1 MSSLQFYA
9 AIAIFLATYAVI
21 AFSKIPRL
29 HLDRPGAAICG
40 AVLMVACGVLSFDEA
55 WQAIDSHTITLLLGM
70 MILNA
75 LLEESGFFE
84 LAAEFVL
91 DRASSPVALLAGL
104 SVLSGVLSALFLN
117 DTVCLM
123 LTVPVLAI
131 VRHSRLRA
139 APYLIAL
146 AMSANIGS
154 VMTVV
159 GNPQNMLIAGYSDWT
174 YARFFFWMAPS
185 GIVGTAIMAGVLA
198 WLYRGELQLQTGN
211 DAPQD
216 HRPSIE
222 PQVDRVL
229 LAKSLL
235 VLGGVLMAFILV
247 GDLSLMALVGAVTL
261 LIISRR
267 PTAEVLARVD
277 WVLLA
282 FFAGLFVVVRG
293 LEQTGVVKDVAGTL
307 QPMYGETLATQ
318 IPVFTTATV
327 IGSNLVSNVP
337 LVVLA
342 KSIVPQLIEPE
353 LMWLVLAMAS
363 TLAGNL
369 TIPGSVATLIV
380 LETAKRAPTGR
391 ETIGFFEFLRVGIP
405 VTLLTTTAGAILL
418 AVEHMVFAR

>member
-1 MSSLQFYA
+1 M
-9 AIAIFLATYAVI
+9 
-21 AFSKIPRL
+21 
-29 HLDRPGAAICG
+29 
-40 AVLMVACGVLSFDEA
+40 
-55 WQAIDSHTITLLLGM
+55 
-70 MILNA
+70 
-75 LLEESGFFE
+75 
-84 LAAEFVL
+84 
-91 DRASSPVALLAGL
+91 
-104 SVLSGVLSALFLN
+104 FLN

-123 LTVPVLAI
+123 LTLPVLAI

-139 APYLIAL
+139 TPYLIAL

-174 YARFFFWMAPS
+174 YARFLLWMAPS
-185 GIVGTAIMAGVLA
+185 GIVGTAILVGVLA
-198 WLYRGELQLQTGN
+198 WLYRGELQLTTTHDLPPDG
-211 DAPQD
+211 
-216 HRPSIE
+216 RPSIT

-235 VLGGVLMAFILV
+235 VLGGVLVAFVLV
-247 GDLSLMALVGAVTL
+247 GDLSLVALVGAVTL

-293 LEQTGVVKDVAGTL
+293 LEQTGVVKDVAETL
-307 QPMYGETLATQ
+307 QSLYGKTLATQ

-342 KSIVPQLIEPE
+342 KSIVPQLIEPK

-380 LETAKRAPTGR
+380 LETAKRAPSGR
-391 ETIGFFEFLRVGIP
+391 ATVGFFDFLRVGIP
-405 VTLLTTTAGAILL
+405 VTLLTTTAGALLL
-418 AVEHMVFAR
+418 AIEHVIFAK